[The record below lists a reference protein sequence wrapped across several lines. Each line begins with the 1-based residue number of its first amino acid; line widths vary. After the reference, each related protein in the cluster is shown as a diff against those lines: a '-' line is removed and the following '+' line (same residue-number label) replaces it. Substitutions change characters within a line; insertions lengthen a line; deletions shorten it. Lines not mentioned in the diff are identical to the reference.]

1 MRLACNILTP
11 KGIPVIA
18 GEDGMCED
26 DEALVTLGI
35 DYKKLGEQTAE
46 IAIRILSGEKPSDIK
61 FQYYNRDATFVIN
74 ETNAANLLE
83 KNSALKITA
92 EDIANLKA
100 EFAK

>member
-1 MRLACNILTP
+1 
-11 KGIPVIA
+11 
-18 GEDGMCED
+18 MCED

-46 IAIRILSGEKPSDIK
+46 IAIRILSGEKPSGIK
-61 FQYYNRDATFVIN
+61 LQYYNRDAAFVIN

-92 EDIANLKA
+92 EDIVNLKA
-100 EFAK
+100 KFAK

>member
-1 MRLACNILTP
+1 MPIIDTSIKLCSN
-11 KGIPVIA
+11 
-18 GEDGMCED
+18 

-100 EFAK
+100 KFAK